1 MFNFVVLNFIP
12 IGKKL
17 FNPIKDKSGEII
29 ECLMSSPDMPTNED
43 LRFKIRLS
51 IEETVENVVQYAY
64 KDSIGWMEVE
74 TNLDDKA
81 LMLTVTL
88 KDAGKPF
95 NPLEMPDPTY
105 HRRLRNAKSA
115 DLAFISASNLWTRF
129 CIATRTDAISLQ

>member
-1 MFNFVVLNFIP
+1 M
-12 IGKKL
+12 KKL
-17 FNPIKDKSGEII
+17 FNPIKDKTAEII
-29 ECLMSSPDMPTNED
+29 EYLMSSPDMPTDED
-43 LRFKIRLS
+43 LRFKLRLS

-95 NPLEMPDPTY
+95 NPLEMPDPDITLSVEEREIGGLGIYLCKQLMDEVTY
-105 HRRLRNAKSA
+105 RYEDGCNILTMKKNIAK
-115 DLAFISASNLWTRF
+115 
-129 CIATRTDAISLQ
+129 Q

>member
-1 MFNFVVLNFIP
+1 M
-12 IGKKL
+12 KKL

-29 ECLMSSPDMPTNED
+29 ECLMSSPDMPTDED
-43 LRFKIRLS
+43 LRFKLRLS

-74 TNLDDKA
+74 TDLDEKG

-95 NPLEMPDPTY
+95 NPLERPDPDINLPLEEREIGGLGIFLCKQLMDEVAYRYEDGCNILTMKK
-105 HRRLRNAKSA
+105 NIAK
-115 DLAFISASNLWTRF
+115 
-129 CIATRTDAISLQ
+129 Q

>member
-1 MFNFVVLNFIP
+1 M
-12 IGKKL
+12 KKL

-29 ECLMSSPDMPTNED
+29 ECLMSSPDMPTDED
-43 LRFKIRLS
+43 LRFKLRLS

-74 TNLDDKA
+74 TSLDDKA

-95 NPLEMPDPTY
+95 NPLEMPDPDITLSVEEREIGGLGIYLCKQLMDEVTY
-105 HRRLRNAKSA
+105 RYEDGCNILTMKKNIAK
-115 DLAFISASNLWTRF
+115 
-129 CIATRTDAISLQ
+129 Q

>member
-1 MFNFVVLNFIP
+1 M
-12 IGKKL
+12 KKL

-29 ECLMSSPDMPTNED
+29 ECLMSSPDMPTDED

-95 NPLEMPDPTY
+95 NPLEMPDPDITLSVEEREIGGLGIYLCKQLMDEVTY
-105 HRRLRNAKSA
+105 RYEDGCNILTMKKNIAK
-115 DLAFISASNLWTRF
+115 
-129 CIATRTDAISLQ
+129 Q

>member
-1 MFNFVVLNFIP
+1 M
-12 IGKKL
+12 KKL

-43 LRFKIRLS
+43 LRFKLRLS

-95 NPLEMPDPTY
+95 NPLEMPDPDITLSVEEREIGGLGIYLCKQLMDEVTY
-105 HRRLRNAKSA
+105 RYEDGCNILTMKKNIAK
-115 DLAFISASNLWTRF
+115 
-129 CIATRTDAISLQ
+129 Q

>member
-1 MFNFVVLNFIP
+1 M
-12 IGKKL
+12 KKL

-95 NPLEMPDPTY
+95 NPLEMPDPDITLSVEEREIGGLGIYLCKQLMDEVTY
-105 HRRLRNAKSA
+105 RYEDGCNILTMKKNIAKH
-115 DLAFISASNLWTRF
+115 
-129 CIATRTDAISLQ
+129 

>member
-1 MFNFVVLNFIP
+1 M
-12 IGKKL
+12 KKL

-95 NPLEMPDPTY
+95 NPLEMPDPDITLSVEEREIGGLGIYLCKQLMDEVTY
-105 HRRLRNAKSA
+105 RYEDGCNILTMKKNIAK
-115 DLAFISASNLWTRF
+115 
-129 CIATRTDAISLQ
+129 Q

>member
-1 MFNFVVLNFIP
+1 M
-12 IGKKL
+12 KKL

-29 ECLMSSPDMPTNED
+29 ECLMSSPDMPTDED
-43 LRFKIRLS
+43 LRFKLRLS

-95 NPLEMPDPTY
+95 NPLEMPDPDITLSVEEREIGGLGIFLCKQLMDEVTY
-105 HRRLRNAKSA
+105 RYEDGCNILTMKKNIAK
-115 DLAFISASNLWTRF
+115 
-129 CIATRTDAISLQ
+129 Q

>member
-1 MFNFVVLNFIP
+1 M
-12 IGKKL
+12 KKL

-29 ECLMSSPDMPTNED
+29 ECLMSSPDMPTDED
-43 LRFKIRLS
+43 LRFKLRLS

-95 NPLEMPDPTY
+95 NPLEMPDPDIT
-105 HRRLRNAKSA
+105 LSVE
-115 DLAFISASNLWTRF
+115 
-129 CIATRTDAISLQ
+129 

>member
-1 MFNFVVLNFIP
+1 M
-12 IGKKL
+12 KKL

-29 ECLMSSPDMPTNED
+29 ECLMSSPDMPTDED
-43 LRFKIRLS
+43 LRFKLRLS

-95 NPLEMPDPTY
+95 NPLEMPDPDITLSVEEREIGGLGIYLCKQLMDEVTY
-105 HRRLRNAKSA
+105 RYEEGCNILTMKKNIAK
-115 DLAFISASNLWTRF
+115 
-129 CIATRTDAISLQ
+129 Q